1 LTVISFV
8 FCLIS
13 LHAQTPAPPI
23 QPPYLRFPTIPPFH
37 LLRLDSATYLTR
49 DDLKK
54 NHQTLI
60 MFFDPEC
67 EHCKHQT
74 TDILADFSQFKNIE
88 IVMASYQPLSKMQEF
103 YNYFRISD
111 HPNIKMGRDEKW
123 TLPTFY
129 KIQNLP
135 FLALYD
141 KKGNYITHFEGNQ
154 KVDTLLNAFKAR
166 Q

>member
-1 LTVISFV
+1 
-8 FCLIS
+8 
-13 LHAQTPAPPI
+13 
-23 QPPYLRFPTIPPFH
+23 
-37 LLRLDSATYLTR
+37 
-49 DDLKK
+49 
-54 NHQTLI
+54 
-60 MFFDPEC
+60 
-67 EHCKHQT
+67 
-74 TDILADFSQFKNIE
+74 
-88 IVMASYQPLSKMQEF
+88 MASYQPLSKMQEF